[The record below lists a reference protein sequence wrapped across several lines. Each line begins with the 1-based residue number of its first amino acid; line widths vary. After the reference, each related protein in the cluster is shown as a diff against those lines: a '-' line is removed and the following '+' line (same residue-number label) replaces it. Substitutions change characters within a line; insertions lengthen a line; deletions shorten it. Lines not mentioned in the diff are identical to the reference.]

1 MDMQAVEEFGYAV
14 VKGVIPRDVC
24 ARARA
29 FMDAELGP
37 PAERVHAHVA
47 QRYGLN
53 EVEDTGDKWGKW
65 PGPLGIARYDGE
77 GLRPPEIA
85 SGGYRHSLRHPIRHP
100 VCAELVPPAMVRMHE
115 RLLRT
120 ENLRMNQ
127 QFMIRTDHSPPPY
140 PETPGWH
147 MDHSFLPMQYDATP
161 RAVYYS
167 SMVVL
172 SKIDAGGAA
181 FTVSPPSLREGKAE
195 AARIFAEEPDWCAQ
209 LSDDG
214 YRIDLSARIAPT
226 LSDNGNGSPGH
237 EILADEGDVVI
248 INPMCLHAASP
259 MRLPGRSRHVCFN
272 TFFSQGGEFML
283 LPERGATRPAAK
295 FSPEL
300 RQGLEANGLLSL
312 LDWEPPTTP
321 DSQSRRF
328 FGDARL

>member
-1 MDMQAVEEFGYAV
+1 MEELHVDMQAVEEFGYAV

-47 QRYGLN
+47 QTYGLN

-127 QFMIRTDHSPPPY
+127 QFMIRTDYSPPPY
-140 PETPGWH
+140 PQTPGWH

-214 YRIDLSARIAPT
+214 YRIDLSGRIAPT

-248 INPMCLHAASP
+248 INPMCLRKIVMLSRFASAACCA
-259 MRLPGRSRHVCFN
+259 SR
-272 TFFSQGGEFML
+272 
-283 LPERGATRPAAK
+283 
-295 FSPEL
+295 
-300 RQGLEANGLLSL
+300 
-312 LDWEPPTTP
+312 
-321 DSQSRRF
+321 
-328 FGDARL
+328 